1 MGLKKVQARL
11 QTLHDLGLGYLTLG
25 EPTPALSGGEAQRLK
40 LASEMG
46 RVQDDAVFVFD
57 EPTIGLHPL
66 DVQVLLSV
74 FDGLVAK
81 GATVIVIE
89 HDLDLIRNADY
100 VIDMGP
106 GGGDAGGQIVCAARR
121 AISQPAPRAL
131 RAAIYRRCDKG
142 IVPLSH

>member
-1 MGLKKVQARL
+1 MCIRDRVAGDLLRRTLKALDKVGGGGLFLVIEHGDEESLVLCSEFPIGCREDSVCLLYTSLSDATRMGAE
-11 QTLHDLGLGYLTLG
+11 Y
-25 EPTPALSGGEAQRLK
+25 EPPTITGDRAK
-40 LASEMG
+40 LAG

-89 HDLDLIRNADY
+89 HD
-100 VIDMGP
+100 
-106 GGGDAGGQIVCAARR
+106 
-121 AISQPAPRAL
+121 
-131 RAAIYRRCDKG
+131 RC
-142 IVPLSH
+142 V